1 MKFVSS
7 LCNEGLKEAEYERIT
22 EIIGE
27 YKDLPGAVIPIL
39 HEVQKFMGYLPPAVQ
54 HLIAGE
60 LNMPVV
66 DVNGIVSFYTLF
78 SEKPKGR
85 YVIGVC
91 KGTACYVKGTER
103 LIDKLQNILGIEPGD
118 TTKDGLFSIEVL
130 RCLGACG
137 LGPVMSINNQI
148 YTRVK
153 AEKLEEIINSYRH
166 GDILDT

>member
-7 LCNEGLKEAEYERIT
+7 LCNEGLKEAEYERIMQ
-22 EIIGE
+22 IIKE
-27 YKDLPGAVIPIL
+27 YQDLPGAIIPIL
-39 HEVQKFMGYLPPAVQ
+39 HEVQKHMGYLPPAAQ

-60 LNMPVV
+60 LRMPVV

-78 SEKPKGR
+78 SEKQKGK
-85 YVIGVC
+85 YVIGIC

-103 LIDKLQNILGIEPGD
+103 LIDKLVSILGIEPGD
-118 TTKDGLFSIEVL
+118 TTKDGMFSIEVV

-137 LGPVMSINNQI
+137 LGPVMSINENV

-153 AEKLEEIINSYRH
+153 AEKLEEIIKSYY
-166 GDILDT
+166 TC

>member
-7 LCNEGLKEAEYERIT
+7 LCNEGLKEAEYERIMQ
-22 EIIGE
+22 IIKE
-27 YKDLPGAVIPIL
+27 YKGLPGAIIPIL
-39 HEVQKFMGYLPPAVQ
+39 HEVQKHMGYLPTAAQ

-60 LNMPVV
+60 LQMPVV

-78 SEKPKGR
+78 SEKQKGK
-85 YVIGVC
+85 YVIGIC

-103 LIDKLQNILGIEPGD
+103 LIDKLVSILGIEPGD
-118 TTKDGLFSIEVL
+118 TTKDCMFSIEVV

-137 LGPVMSINNQI
+137 LGPVMSINENV

-153 AEKLEEIINSYRH
+153 AERLEEIIKSYYTR
-166 GDILDT
+166 